1 VKLEVQ
7 LLFALDHPGLDLGD
21 ARGTVVGVDNGFAD
35 NKLHNA
41 QVYHGISSQNPRVI
55 VTPRRGGGARD
66 ARQGTRIALL
76 ACDRV
81 GRVNLSW
88 EAFVVKLRIAIS
100 AALAISIALGT
111 TGCNL
116 FQPQATRNH
125 YDPSDGV
132 AVNVGDLDLRN
143 LIVISD
149 DGELGSLVLSG
160 INTSKLDATVTVQY
174 QADGKIH
181 KETFALPYSEQP
193 TSFGGRDEPK
203 IVLHNIGTEPG
214 AMMQIFFSYG
224 SVTGAGTLVPVL
236 SSAQPE
242 YAGLAPEPEVTSV
255 PTSTASP
262 TATPTP
268 SPTATA
274 AH

>member
-1 VKLEVQ
+1 
-7 LLFALDHPGLDLGD
+7 
-21 ARGTVVGVDNGFAD
+21 
-35 NKLHNA
+35 
-41 QVYHGISSQNPRVI
+41 
-55 VTPRRGGGARD
+55 
-66 ARQGTRIALL
+66 
-76 ACDRV
+76 
-81 GRVNLSW
+81 
-88 EAFVVKLRIAIS
+88 VKLRIAIS
-100 AALAISIALGT
+100 AALALSVALGT

-116 FQPQATRNH
+116 IQPQATRNH

-143 LIVISD
+143 LIIISD